1 MLDLHPAFRV
11 AGHLLRRTFQA
22 HDAIFARETA
32 GYDITSPQLAT
43 LTAISLWPGIELT
56 RLTGIIGY
64 DGATLSGLV
73 NRLIAKKLVRRV
85 VGKQDRRT
93 RQLFLTARGVDVLAH
108 VTPAA
113 ADAMDVLLA
122 PLNAAERELFL
133 QMMERIIEHAAS
145 AGENTAGEVA

>member
-1 MLDLHPAFRV
+1 MLEIHPAFRI

-32 GYDITSPQLAT
+32 AYDITSPQLAT

-93 RQLFLTARGVDVLAH
+93 RQLFLTARGVDVLAQ
-108 VTPAA
+108 VRPAA
-113 ADAMDVLLA
+113 ENAMDVLLA
-122 PLNAAERELFL
+122 PLNAVERELFL
-133 QMMERIIEHAAS
+133 QMMERIIGHAAS
-145 AGENTAGEVA
+145 RGETTAGEVA